1 MRSYLV
7 PILTLSLL
15 VAGSLPLT
23 AMQHVNEVTMQNST
37 DQTTGSSSSD
47 SAAISVDAL
56 KTIRVVNPRM
66 FGINTAVWDSN
77 LDTPWTI
84 RHLKEMG
91 VGILRFPGG
100 SASDG
105 YNWQTNKQDANTYTW
120 ATNFDQFAHVAKSIG
135 AQAMITVN
143 YGSGTAEEAA
153 NWVRYSNITKG
164 YGFKYWEVGNEVYGG
179 WEEDHHAI
187 PHDPYTYATEA
198 VKYIHAMKAVD
209 PSIKIGV
216 VVETGQNGYANN
228 QNHSAINPVTGHKHY
243 GWTPVVLS
251 TMLSL
256 HTLPDFLIYHRYE
269 QGPGKES
276 DAGLLQAAKTWKN
289 DVADLEKIKH
299 DYLGNQGR
307 KVQIVCTEN
316 NSVYSNTGKQTTSV
330 VNALYLDDSLCNVLK
345 TPLQAF
351 IWWDLR
357 NGPDPNNNNSPS
369 LYGWRQYGDYGVMDG
384 QTVLYPTFY
393 AFEMLTHFARGGD
406 KIVQAKSDNSLVSC
420 FACRQKSGDLALL
433 LLNKSPDATESAN
446 FDISGYSPASAAS
459 LYSYGIPQ
467 DDAAK
472 NGVGDQKIAQT
483 AFSGAAKSFSLSIAP
498 YSITVLVLHHK

>member
-1 MRSYLV
+1 MRSLLTPV
-7 PILTLSLL
+7 LTLSLL
-15 VAGSLPLT
+15 CSGTLPLT
-23 AMQHVNEVTMQNST
+23 AMQHVDSVTIQNTT
-37 DQTTGSSSSD
+37 DQTSGTAPSSSAS
-47 SAAISVDAL
+47 IVVDVQ

-91 VGILRFPGG
+91 IGILRFPGG

-105 YNWQTNKQDANTYTW
+105 YNWQTNRQDQNTYTW
-120 ATNFDQFAHVAKSIG
+120 ATDFDQFAHVAKSIG

-143 YGSGTAEEAA
+143 YGSGTAKEAA
-153 NWVRYSNITKG
+153 DWVKYSNITKG
-164 YGFKYWEVGNEVYGG
+164 YGLKYWEIGNEVYGS

-187 PHDPYTYATEA
+187 PHDPYTYASEA
-198 VKYIHAMKAVD
+198 VKYIHAMKAAD

-216 VVETGQNGYANN
+216 VVETGQNAYANN
-228 QNHSAINPVTGHKHY
+228 HDHSATNPVTGKTHY

-251 TMLSL
+251 TMRSL
-256 HTLPDFLIYHRYE
+256 HTFPDFLIYHRYD
-269 QGPGKES
+269 QAPGKET
-276 DAGLLQAAKTWKN
+276 DAGLLQDAKTWKN
-289 DVADLEKIKH
+289 DAADLEKMKN
-299 DYLGNQGR
+299 DYFGKQGR

-316 NSVYSNTGKQTTSV
+316 NSVYSNTGKQTTSI
-330 VNALYLDDSLCNVLK
+330 VNALFLDDSLCNVLK

-357 NGPDPNNNNSPS
+357 NGPDYKNNNSPS

-384 QTVLYPTFY
+384 QKVLYPTFY

-406 KIVQAKSDNSLVSC
+406 KIVPARSNNTLVSC

-433 LLNKSPDATESAN
+433 LLNKSPDTTETAN
-446 FDISGYSPASAAS
+446 FDISGYSPASGATV
-459 LYSYGIPQ
+459 YSYGIPQ

-472 NGVGDQKIAQT
+472 NGVGDQNIAQT
-483 AFSGAAKSFSLSIAP
+483 KFSSAAKSFSFSIAP